1 MVAITG
7 MILRAAEGNQSVMEL
22 LDAHCRRTLTKLF
35 RRYGVDEETVEDLC
49 QMSMMKIWMRASLFD
64 AVKCENPM
72 SWVMSIGQRTFLDHC
87 RREAK
92 TRRLNRTAVEVE
104 YLASSDNFS
113 AVVDHSE
120 MRTVVSRIVS
130 ARLSYSDEVVSDWFD
145 GLSTAEIVER
155 RQVSNPTAR
164 WRRAKMIE
172 ALESSKEFA
181 NAFG

>member
-1 MVAITG
+1 MVAVTG

-72 SWVMSIGQRTFLDHC
+72 SWVMSIGHRTFLDHC